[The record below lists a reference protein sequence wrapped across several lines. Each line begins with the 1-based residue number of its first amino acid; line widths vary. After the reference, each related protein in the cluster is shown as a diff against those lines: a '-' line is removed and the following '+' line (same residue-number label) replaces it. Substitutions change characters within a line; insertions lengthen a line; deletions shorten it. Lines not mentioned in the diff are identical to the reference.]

1 MDLMWVWN
9 EREES
14 RMTPRLRTS
23 EDGEMEQPS
32 IWRRKSPT
40 FWCSALGAMSMTSV
54 LLPLSWRR
62 LLVSQV
68 FISWMQLTM
77 EGGGSGVVGEVLRCS

>member
-9 EREES
+9 ERVES

-32 IWRRKSPT
+32 TWRMKSPVLRS
-40 FWCSALGAMSMTSV
+40 SALGAMSMSSV
-54 LLPLSWRR
+54 FLLLSCSR
-62 LLVSQV
+62 LVVSQV
-68 FISWMQLTM
+68 FISCMQLM
-77 EGGGSGVVGEVLRCS
+77 IVSGGSRVVGVVLR